1 MNEEVARNEALA
13 REYLMEGWGRNQPDI
28 LDRIL
33 SPTCKRH
40 LHGAVTGGTLAKAT
54 LTGFRGAF
62 PDATVEI
69 ELLFGKDDLVVC
81 RSITSGTHNGNY
93 LGIPASGRNVR
104 INAVD
109 FFRFCD
115 GRIVES
121 WHNVDE
127 VALRRDLGQ
136 EI

>member
-1 MNEEVARNEALA
+1 MNEEVSRNEALT
-13 REYLMEGWGRNQPDI
+13 REYLVKGWGGNRPEV

-33 SPTCKRH
+33 SPACRRH
-40 LHGAVTGGTLAKAT
+40 LHGAVTGGTQAKAT
-54 LTGFRGAF
+54 LAAFRAAF

-81 RSITSGTHNGNY
+81 RSITSGIHRGDY
-93 LGIPASGRNVR
+93 LGISASGRSVR
-104 INAVD
+104 ISAVD
-109 FFRFCD
+109 FFRFSD

-136 EI
+136 QI